1 MKNEKKAMYPLSFE
15 AESQEKIWGV
25 ETCLMGDTGLQDST
39 VTEGWLAGNT
49 LSELMDTYTER
60 IVGDKVMSWYGRQ
73 FPLMAKVLDIRGRIS
88 LQVHP
93 DDEIASQRYDALG
106 RKIFWYILE
115 AGKDA
120 QVWLGFRKDTDAG
133 EFYTACADGSAKK
146 LLNALTPRPGDAWL
160 IAPGTV
166 HAAQDVKILE
176 ISEASEMNFRL
187 FDWGRKSE
195 DRMLMLEDALD
206 FIEYRKLSADAL
218 QPLRS
223 AKTPDQVGGD
233 DKAHVMPGSDW
244 ASLTHWVDEEEMIIH
259 RLPLSDTLHIYTER
273 FESFILYTCVSGEVS
288 IQAQSKAGSTTSA
301 EAGSPVPVTLT
312 AGTCA
317 LIPADYPD
325 FFLVPCRKDTVLL
338 EAYISRNDTNAYI
351 NPDVPAELEEE
362 TDTRLS

>member
-1 MKNEKKAMYPLSFE
+1 MKNEKKVLYPLCFE
-15 AESQEKIWGV
+15 AEAQEKIWGT

-39 VTEGWLAGNT
+39 ATEGWLAGNT

-73 FPLMAKVLDIRGRIS
+73 FPLMAKVLDIRGRNS

-106 RKIFWYILE
+106 RKVFWYILE

-120 QVWLGFRKDTDAG
+120 QVWMGFRKDTDAG
-133 EFYTACADGSAKK
+133 ELYTACADGSVKK

-187 FDWGRKSE
+187 YDWGRKSE

-206 FIEYRKLSADAL
+206 FIEYRKLADDAL
-218 QPLRS
+218 RPLRT
-223 AKTPDQVGGD
+223 AQVGGE
-233 DKAHVMPGSDW
+233 HSGPGS
-244 ASLTHWVDEEEMIIH
+244 ASGVHWVDEEEMIIH
-259 RLPLSDTLHIYTER
+259 HLPLSDTLHIYTER

-288 IQAQSKAGSTTSA
+288 IQVQSGSGSTTSA
-301 EAGSPVPVTLT
+301 KAGSPAPVTLT
-312 AGTCA
+312 AGTCT
-317 LIPADYPD
+317 LIPADHPD
-325 FFLVPCRKDTVLL
+325 FFLVPRAKDTVLL
-338 EAYISRNDTNAYI
+338 EAYIDRTEPDDTYHG
-351 NPDVPAELEEE
+351 EEPE
-362 TDTRLS
+362 

>member
-15 AESQEKIWGV
+15 AESQEKIWGS
-25 ETCLMGDTGLQDST
+25 ETCLIGDTGLQDST
-39 VTEGWLAGNT
+39 ATEGWLAGNT

-106 RKIFWYILE
+106 RKVFWYILE

-120 QVWLGFRKDTDAG
+120 QVWMGFRKDTDAG
-133 EFYTACADGSAKK
+133 ELYTACADGSVKK

-187 FDWGRKSE
+187 YDWGRKSE
-195 DRMLMLEDALD
+195 DRVLMLEDALD
-206 FIEYRKLSADAL
+206 FIEYRKLSDEAL
-218 QPLRS
+218 RPLR
-223 AKTPDQVGGD
+223 AGKTPAQ
-233 DKAHVMPGSDW
+233 
-244 ASLTHWVDEEEMIIH
+244 ASGEQASGTHWVDEEEMIIH
-259 RLPLSDTLHIYTER
+259 CLPLSDTLHIYTDR

-288 IQAQSKAGSTTSA
+288 IQAQAGATEASASAAAKAGSPA
-301 EAGSPVPVTLT
+301 PVTLT

-317 LIPADYPD
+317 LIPADHPD
-325 FFLVPCRKDTVLL
+325 FFLVPRTKDTVLL
-338 EAYISRNDTNAYI
+338 ETYIARTEPDDTYHG
-351 NPDVPAELEEE
+351 EEPE
-362 TDTRLS
+362 

>member
-1 MKNEKKAMYPLSFE
+1 MKEKKTLYPLVFAPE
-15 AESQEKIWGV
+15 IREKIWGS

-39 VTEGWLAGNT
+39 ATEGWLAGNT

-60 IVGDKVMSWYGRQ
+60 IAGDKVMSWYGRQ

-93 DDEIASQRYDALG
+93 DDEIAAQRYDALG
-106 RKIFWYILE
+106 RKVFWYILE

-120 QVWLGFRKDTDAG
+120 QVWMGFRKDTDAG
-133 EFYTACADGSAKK
+133 ELYTACADGSVKK

-160 IAPGTV
+160 IAPGIV

-187 FDWGRKSE
+187 YDWGRKSE

-206 FIEYRKLSADAL
+206 FIEYRQLSDEAL
-218 QPLRS
+218 QPLRGIQ
-223 AKTPDQVGGD
+223 APAQ
-233 DKAHVMPGSDW
+233 AGSENSPAEQ
-244 ASLTHWVDEEEMIIH
+244 ASGTHWVDEEEMIIH

-288 IQAQSKAGSTTSA
+288 IQTNTATDAASTASA
-301 EAGSPVPVTLT
+301 KGGLPAPVILT
-312 AGTCA
+312 AGACA
-317 LIPADYPD
+317 LIPADHPD
-325 FFLVPCRKDTVLL
+325 FFLVPRRKDTVLL
-338 EAYISRNDTNAYI
+338 EAYIARNDTDAYI

-362 TDTRLS
+362 TDTNLS

>member
-1 MKNEKKAMYPLSFE
+1 MKNEKKVLYPLCFE
-15 AESQEKIWGV
+15 AEAQEKIWGT

-39 VTEGWLAGNT
+39 ATEGWLAGNT

-120 QVWLGFRKDTDAG
+120 QVWMGFRKDTDAG
-133 EFYTACADGSAKK
+133 ELYTACADGSVKK
-146 LLNALTPRPGDAWL
+146 LLNALTPHPGDAWL

-187 FDWGRKSE
+187 YDWGRKSE
-195 DRMLMLEDALD
+195 DRLLMLEDALD
-206 FIEYRKLSADAL
+206 FIDYHQLSEEAL
-218 QPLRS
+218 QPLRAKQPLAQAGSVHAPEQAS
-223 AKTPDQVGGD
+223 A
-233 DKAHVMPGSDW
+233 
-244 ASLTHWVDEEEMIIH
+244 THWVDEEEMIIH

-288 IQAQSKAGSTTSA
+288 IQTGTAGAAATKAGSPA
-301 EAGSPVPVTLT
+301 PVTLT

-317 LIPADYPD
+317 LIPADHPD
-325 FFLVPCRKDTVLL
+325 FFLVPRTKDTVLL
-338 EAYISRNDTNAYI
+338 EAYIARTEPDDTYHGED
-351 NPDVPAELEEE
+351 PE
-362 TDTRLS
+362 

>member
-1 MKNEKKAMYPLSFE
+1 MKEKKALYPLSFE
-15 AESQEKIWGV
+15 AEAQEKIWGT
-25 ETCLMGDTGLQDST
+25 ETCLIGDTGLQDST
-39 VTEGWLAGNT
+39 ATEGWLAGNT

-93 DDEIASQRYDALG
+93 GDEIASQRYDALG

-120 QVWLGFRKDTDAG
+120 QVWMGFRKDTDAG
-133 EFYTACADGSAKK
+133 QLYTACADGSVKK
-146 LLNALTPRPGDAWL
+146 LLNVLTPRPGDAWL

-187 FDWGRKSE
+187 YDWGRKSE
-195 DRMLMLEDALD
+195 DRLLMLEDALD
-206 FIEYRKLSADAL
+206 FIEYRKLSDEAL
-218 QPLRS
+218 RPLRAEQAGSENS
-223 AKTPDQVGGD
+223 AAAQ
-233 DKAHVMPGSDW
+233 
-244 ASLTHWVDEEEMIIH
+244 ASGTHWVDEEEMIIH

-288 IQAQSKAGSTTSA
+288 IQAAAAGADTAAAAKSA
-301 EAGSPVPVTLT
+301 SPASVTLT
-312 AGTCA
+312 AGACA
-317 LIPADYPD
+317 LIPADHPD
-325 FFLVPCRKDTVLL
+325 FFLVPRQKDTVLL
-338 EAYISRNDTNAYI
+338 EAYIARTEPDDTYHGE
-351 NPDVPAELEEE
+351 DLD
-362 TDTRLS
+362 DTYQGEDPE

>member
-1 MKNEKKAMYPLSFE
+1 MKNEKNVLYPLCFE
-15 AESQEKIWGV
+15 AESQEKIWGT

-39 VTEGWLAGNT
+39 ATEGWLAGNT
-49 LSELMDTYTER
+49 LSELMNTYTER
-60 IVGDKVMSWYGRQ
+60 MVGDKVMSWYGRQ

-120 QVWLGFRKDTDAG
+120 QVWMGFRKDTDAG
-133 EFYTACADGSAKK
+133 QLYTACADGSVKK

-187 FDWGRKSE
+187 YDWGRKSE
-195 DRMLMLEDALD
+195 DRVLMLEDALD
-206 FIEYRKLSADAL
+206 FIEYRKLPEDAL
-218 QPLRS
+218 RPLR
-223 AKTPDQVGGD
+223 ADQVPEQAGEQ
-233 DKAHVMPGSDW
+233 
-244 ASLTHWVDEEEMIIH
+244 ASGTHWADEEEMMIH

-288 IQAQSKAGSTTSA
+288 IQTQAGATGASAAAQAGSS
-301 EAGSPVPVTLT
+301 VTLAT
-312 AGTCA
+312 GTCA
-317 LIPADYPD
+317 LIPADHPD
-325 FFLVPCRKDTVLL
+325 FFLVPRTKDTILL
-338 EAYISRNDTNAYI
+338 EAYIARTEPDDTYHG
-351 NPDVPAELEEE
+351 EEPE
-362 TDTRLS
+362 

>member
-39 VTEGWLAGNT
+39 ATEGWLAGNT

-60 IVGDKVMSWYGRQ
+60 IVGEKVMSWYGRQ
-73 FPLMAKVLDIRGRIS
+73 FPLMAKVLDIRGRNS

-106 RKIFWYILE
+106 RKVFWYILE

-120 QVWLGFRKDTDAG
+120 QVWMGFRKDTDAG
-133 EFYTACADGSAKK
+133 QLYTACADGSVKK

-206 FIEYRKLSADAL
+206 FIDYRKLSDDAL
-218 QPLRS
+218 RPLR
-223 AKTPDQVGGD
+223 AAQTPVHAGEGQ
-233 DKAHVMPGSDW
+233 
-244 ASLTHWVDEEEMIIH
+244 ASGTHWVDEEEMIIH

-301 EAGSPVPVTLT
+301 EAGSPAPVTLT
-312 AGTCA
+312 AGTCV

-325 FFLVPCRKDTVLL
+325 FFLVPCKKDTVLL

>member
-1 MKNEKKAMYPLSFE
+1 MKNEKKVLYPLCFE
-15 AESQEKIWGV
+15 AEAQEKIWGT

-39 VTEGWLAGNT
+39 ATEGWLAGNT

-60 IVGDKVMSWYGRQ
+60 IVGEKVMSWYGRQ

-120 QVWLGFRKDTDAG
+120 QVWMGFRKDTDAG
-133 EFYTACADGSAKK
+133 ELYKACADGSVKK

-187 FDWGRKSE
+187 YDWGRKSE

-206 FIEYRKLSADAL
+206 FIDYRKLSEDAL
-218 QPLRS
+218 RPLRT
-223 AKTPDQVGGD
+223 AQVGGE
-233 DKAHVMPGSDW
+233 HSGPGS
-244 ASLTHWVDEEEMIIH
+244 ASGVHWVDEEEMIIH

-288 IQAQSKAGSTTSA
+288 IQTGTAGAAATKAGSPA
-301 EAGSPVPVTLT
+301 PVTLT

-317 LIPADYPD
+317 LIPADHPD
-325 FFLVPCRKDTVLL
+325 FFLVPRAKDTVLL
-338 EAYISRNDTNAYI
+338 EAYIDRTEPDDTYHG
-351 NPDVPAELEEE
+351 EEPE
-362 TDTRLS
+362 